1 LGTNKLQNSLIVR
14 PIKTD
19 ERDRWVKLCNEHHYL
34 GFKGTFGYSILY
46 VAIFDG
52 EWVGLISWS
61 ASALSLASRDELIG
75 WSAALK
81 QAKSNLVINNSRFL
95 ILPTLNKIPNLA
107 SMILARN
114 LSRIQHDWYVR
125 HRCTPLL
132 AETFVDSSRF
142 KGTCY
147 LAAGWQEI
155 GSTKGFKRSKEGFE
169 EHGQIKKVFIKL
181 LQPNALELL
190 GDPHFID
197 AMGREVVLFD
207 AFSLP
212 IEGQDSLIE
221 TLKKIPDPR
230 GRCGKQHSFIS
241 ILGISIC
248 AMISGAKSFKAIEDW
263 SKKLTPLQL
272 KRLRC
277 RKDTPPSL
285 TTIKET
291 IYRVDADI
299 FDREI
304 NNWLARQA
312 KRKGK
317 SKVGAIAVDGKEL
330 RGSYDTQK
338 GTGRTHLLSALMHQE
353 KIVLAQKSV
362 GEKTNEIKEVIPLLE
377 SLFLEDVFVTLDA
390 LHCQKKTLEYI
401 HSEKKAFYVVT
412 VKKNQKSLYQ
422 RIEAIFDLLEDQLS
436 SRSQSLD
443 KGHGRIEI
451 REANCIEVVDK
462 DFVDLDFSSIRQI
475 CKIVRNTMDLKGKNL
490 SEDKQFF
497 ITNAT
502 PKQADSISLLAIL
515 RGHWSIENSSHYVR
529 DVTFG
534 EDASR
539 IRSGSAPRLMATMR
553 NLSIGVMRLGGENN
567 IAKGLRDTSWG
578 RKSDALRAMGLA

>member
-1 LGTNKLQNSLIVR
+1 MGTKKLQNRLTVR
-14 PIKTD
+14 PIKTS
-19 ERDRWVKLCNEHHYL
+19 ERDRWFQLCNEHHYL
-34 GFKGTFGYSILY
+34 GFKGTYGYSILY

-61 ASALSLASRDELIG
+61 ASALALASRDELIG
-75 WSAALK
+75 WSVALK

-95 ILPTLNKIPNLA
+95 ILPIEDKIPNLA
-107 SMILARN
+107 SMILAKN
-114 LSRIQHDWYVR
+114 LRRIQHDWYVR

-132 AETFVDSSRF
+132 AETFVDSSKF

-147 LAAGWQEI
+147 IAAGWKEI
-155 GSTKGFKRSKEGFE
+155 GSTKGFKRTREGFE
-169 EHGQIKKVFIKL
+169 EHGKIRKILIRL

-207 AFSLP
+207 PFLLP
-212 IEGQDSLIE
+212 IEGKDSLIE
-221 TLKKIPDPR
+221 TLRKIPDPR
-230 GRCGKQHSFIS
+230 GRCGKQHSFVS
-241 ILGISIC
+241 ILGITVC
-248 AMISGAKSFKAIEDW
+248 AMLSGAKSFKAIEDW
-263 SKKLTPLQL
+263 SKKLTPVQL

-277 RKDTPPSL
+277 RKDAPPSL

-291 IYRVDADI
+291 LYRVDADF
-299 FDREI
+299 FDKEI

-312 KRKGK
+312 KSKG
-317 SKVGAIAVDGKEL
+317 SSRIGAIAVDGKEL

-338 GTGRTHLLSALMHQE
+338 GTGRVHLLSALMHQE
-353 KIVLAQKSV
+353 KIVIAQRNIGK
-362 GEKTNEIKEVIPLLE
+362 KTNEIPEVIPLLE
-377 SLFLEDVFVTLDA
+377 SLSLENVFVTMDA

-412 VKKNQKSLYQ
+412 VKKNQNSLYQ
-422 RIEAIFDLLEDQLS
+422 RIEAIFDLFEDQIS
-436 SRSQSLD
+436 SKTQSSN
-443 KGHGRIEI
+443 KGHGRIET
-451 REANCIEVVDK
+451 REAICIEVIEK
-462 DFVDLDFSSIRQI
+462 NFLDLEFPSIRQI
-475 CKIVRNTMDLKGKNL
+475 CKIVRNSTDLKGNDFN
-490 SEDKQFF
+490 EDNQFF

-502 PKQADSISLLAIL
+502 PQQADSTSLLAIL

-578 RKSDALRAMGLA
+578 KKSEALRAVGIA

>member
-46 VAIFDG
+46 VAVFDG

-75 WSAALK
+75 WSPALK

-132 AETFVDSSRF
+132 VETFVDTSRF

-362 GEKTNEIKEVIPLLE
+362 GEKTNEITEVIPLLE
-377 SLFLEDVFVTLDA
+377 SLSLEDVFVTLDA

-475 CKIVRNTMDLKGKNL
+475 CKIVRNTTDLKGKDL